1 MPSANY
7 VYYDDKINE
16 RIRRELN
23 FDEDEREH
31 GLIAYT
37 DSKHLAEKVYS
48 VFPSVET
55 RDGDLYGV
63 VTIKSYGELER
74 AELIEL
80 TENIEGQLA
89 DGFGEGFEQHEIRLG
104 EDVVYISFWNSE
116 DNYFIKP
123 ESEVFSQQEITQ
135 EMGGLC

>member
-48 VFPSVET
+48 IFPSVET